1 MDRFS
6 RPLAVALIAAATLSY
21 EILLVRV
28 FAIEQFHH
36 FAFMAIGVAM
46 LGFGVGGV
54 ALALARPGPEPA
66 TRGFE
71 FAALMSPVALVVC
84 TALVQLIRLDATQ
97 LVWNFGEW
105 PRLGA
110 VYLLLAVPFF
120 VGGLV
125 TLLALTLQPERVGWI
140 YGASFVGA
148 GVGALL
154 AIGVLWLVF
163 PENALAVPAVI
174 ASLGAVSSTIVS
186 RRRNMLAGLAT
197 VVFIVACATVVRP
210 LWTLEVTPYK
220 GLPQVEAFPDARR
233 VAERTSPL
241 GWVVAVEASAFR
253 HAPGLSLSYTGA
265 FPRQTA
271 LFVDGQIAGAV
282 SDWESDTSALQIIDW
297 LPTAAP
303 YAPGRRDRVLV
314 LGAGG
319 GIDVWNALEHG
330 ASRVTAVELNPQV
343 VELAGWGSASPAERY
358 GAEVEW
364 VIGDVRGFTARSDER
379 YDLITLGPALSF
391 GSSAAGVHA
400 LNEDFMHTVEAYTS
414 YIERL
419 SDDGVLAITRWL
431 MTPPRESVRVIL
443 TAAEALR
450 RTSPEN
456 MIDKLVVLRS
466 WATVTVLIKPSG
478 FRSDELHALMGWAA
492 ERRFDFD
499 WYPGIEGPGD
509 GYNILD
515 EPVFFRASAAAID
528 GSESAEEFAS
538 EYAFEVS
545 PANDARP
552 YPHHFLRA
560 GSIRAFVGRDR
571 GSWLAFAEWGYVAL
585 FATLAQSIVLAALL
599 MLAPAAV
606 RVGVTSAG
614 SWIRLVGYFAA
625 IGFAYLAAEIAAIQQ
640 LNLLLGHPV
649 YAVAAVLAAFLI
661 CSGLGSIWS
670 DRLTAARGSQVGAAL
685 AVLLVLYGVLLLS
698 MVHLL
703 QPAPL
708 TVRAAVAMMLL
719 APLAFLMGTPFPLG
733 LRSLAGAEIEG
744 VAWGWAA
751 NGFASVV
758 ATPLAALI
766 ALESGSNTLLFAA
779 AAAYAT
785 AAVLQRG
792 ADSRSVVEGS
802 SVR

>member
-21 EILLVRV
+21 EILLVRA

-54 ALALARPGPEPA
+54 ALALARPGPERA
-66 TRGFE
+66 VRGFE
-71 FAALMSPVALVVC
+71 LAALLTPVSLIVC
-84 TALVQLIRLDATQ
+84 TALVHLIRLDATQ
-97 LVWNFGEW
+97 LVWNLGEW
-105 PRLGA
+105 PRLGG
-110 VYLLLAVPFF
+110 VYLLLAVPFL
-120 VGGLV
+120 VGGLA
-125 TLLALTLQPERVGWI
+125 TLLALTLEPQRVGWI
-140 YGASFVGA
+140 YGASFIGA
-148 GVGALL
+148 GVGAVL
-154 AIGVLWLVF
+154 AIVVLWLVL
-163 PENALAVPAVI
+163 PENALAVPAIV
-174 ASLGAVSSTIVS
+174 ASLGAVSATIIS

-197 VVFIVACATVVRP
+197 VVFVVACATVARP
-210 LWTLEVTPYK
+210 PWTLEVTPYK

-233 VAERTSPL
+233 VGERTSPL

-253 HAPGLSLSYTGA
+253 HAPGLSLSYKGE
-265 FPRQTA
+265 FPSQTA

-282 SDWESDTSALQIIDW
+282 SDWESDTSAVQIIDW

-303 YAPGRRDRVLV
+303 YALGQRDRVLV

-319 GIDVWNALEHG
+319 GIEVWNALEHG
-330 ASRVTAVELNPQV
+330 ASNVTAVELNPQV
-343 VELAGWGSASPAERY
+343 VELAGWGSASPGERY
-358 GAEVEW
+358 AAEVEW
-364 VIGDVRGFTARSDER
+364 VMGDARGFTARSDER
-379 YDLITLGPALSF
+379 FDLVAVGPAVSF
-391 GSSAAGVHA
+391 GSSAAGVYA

-419 SDDGVLAITRWL
+419 SEDGVLAITRWL

-443 TAAEALR
+443 TAAEAAR
-450 RTSPEN
+450 RISPEN

-466 WATVTVLIKPSG
+466 WATVTVLVKPSG

-492 ERRFDFD
+492 ERRFDLD
-499 WYPGIEGPGD
+499 WYPGIEGPGA

-515 EPVFFRASAAAID
+515 EPVLFQAAVAAMSGGERVD
-528 GSESAEEFAS
+528 QFAVS
-538 EYAFEVS
+538 YAFEVA
-545 PANDARP
+545 PVDDARP

-560 GSIRAFVGRDR
+560 GSIREFVGRDR

-585 FATLAQSIVLAALL
+585 FATLAQSIVLATLL
-599 MLAPAAV
+599 MLVPAV
-606 RVGVTSAG
+606 VHVGVRSAG

-661 CSGLGSIWS
+661 CSGLGSVWS
-670 DRLTAARGSQVGAAL
+670 DRLNAERGWQIGACL
-685 AVLLVLYGVLLLS
+685 AVLLVLYGVLLLTL
-698 MVHLL
+698 VHLL

-708 TVRAAVAMMLL
+708 MLRAVVAMMLL

-733 LRSLAGAEIEG
+733 LRALAGKGVEG
-744 VAWGWAA
+744 VAWGWAS

-766 ALESGSNTLLFAA
+766 ALESGSKTLLFAA

-785 AAVLQRG
+785 AAALQRG
-792 ADSRSVVEGS
+792 ADSRSVVGGS
-802 SVR
+802 SV